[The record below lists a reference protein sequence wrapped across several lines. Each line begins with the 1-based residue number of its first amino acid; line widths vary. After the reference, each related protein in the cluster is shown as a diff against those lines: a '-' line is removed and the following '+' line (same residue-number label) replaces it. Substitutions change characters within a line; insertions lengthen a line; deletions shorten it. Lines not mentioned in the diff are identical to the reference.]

1 MLSHALMHIPSSQ
14 SQDQLVRGLT
24 HRMNNILTLFH
35 GYLGLMLDDQKLD
48 PTTRENLAR
57 IKDSASAASD
67 LMSRTQALIRPS
79 TIVWREI
86 NVVELVQLLRHSFD
100 AFKDPQTTITIN
112 APDELPVVIGDMGRV
127 KNAILELVR
136 NACEATATEG
146 GQVTIEL
153 RAEATSG
160 TLEAQPTSAQQAMK
174 WVVVRVMD
182 NGPGIPP
189 DVDDKIYQPFF
200 STKQKASAAGL
211 GLNVAASFADQ
222 IGGRLRH
229 CTTSDLTCFELLL
242 PARTDIAG

>member
-1 MLSHALMHIPSSQ
+1 MHISSSQ

-24 HRMNNILTLFH
+24 HRMNNILTMFH
-35 GYLGLMLDDQKLD
+35 GYLGLMMDDQKLD
-48 PTTRENLAR
+48 AATRENLAR

-86 NVVELVQLLRHSFD
+86 NVIDLVQVLRHSFD
-100 AFKDPQTTITIN
+100 SFKDPKTNITID
-112 APDELPVVIGDMGRV
+112 APDELPIVLGDMTRV

-136 NACEATATEG
+136 NACEATAAAG
-146 GQVTIEL
+146 GNVKIEL

-160 TLEAQPTSAQQAMK
+160 SMDSKPTSAQQAMK

-182 NGPGIPP
+182 DGPGIPA
-189 DVDDKIYQPFF
+189 DVEDKIYQPFF
-200 STKQKASAAGL
+200 STKHKASSAGL
-211 GLNVAASFADQ
+211 GLNVAAGFVEQ

-229 CTTSDLTCFELLL
+229 CTDSDFTCFELLL
-242 PARTDIAG
+242 PARSDASV